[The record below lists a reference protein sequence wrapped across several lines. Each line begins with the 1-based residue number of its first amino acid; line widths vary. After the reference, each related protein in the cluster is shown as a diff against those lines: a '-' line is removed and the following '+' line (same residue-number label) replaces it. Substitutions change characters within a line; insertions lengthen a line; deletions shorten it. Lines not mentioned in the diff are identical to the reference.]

1 MSKTAKIILVVA
13 TVGLIGASFAI
24 PSWQGHLGGDE
35 EKWELLSGEHWSL
48 LLQLFPSLTQN
59 VHGLL
64 ADSKTYIGHETPN
77 RVSHMFMAALVALIL
92 VAVGVAIRRR
102 LKRETPMV
110 PDSRLTSLSILEII
124 SEAILSLM
132 EGVMGRENA
141 VKYFPLIGTI
151 AVFIL
156 TSNLLGM
163 IPGLVP
169 PTDTINTTLALGLV
183 VFLATHYYGFKAHGP
198 AYLKHFLG
206 PVIKWYALPLMLLMF
221 VIEMISH
228 LVRPC
233 SLAMR
238 LMGNIMGDHK
248 VLFIFLGFGILLV
261 PLPIMALGLIVA
273 IVQTLV
279 FSLLSIVYIGLA
291 VEHEEGH
298 H

>member
-1 MSKTAKIILVVA
+1 MNKGVKIILVVA
-13 TVGLIGASFAI
+13 AVALVGVSFAI
-24 PSWQGHLGGDE
+24 PAWQGHLGGDE
-35 EKWELLSGEHWSL
+35 HKWEALSGEHWSI
-48 LLQLFPSLTQN
+48 LLQVFPGMVQN
-59 VHGLL
+59 VHSLIQ
-64 ADSKTYIGHETPN
+64 DHPTYIGHEEPN
-77 RVSHMFMAALVALIL
+77 RVSHMFMAALVTVILIALGF
-92 VAVGVAIRRR
+92 AVRSR

-110 PDSRLTSLSILEII
+110 PDAKLTPLSLLEVI
-124 SEAILSLM
+124 SEAVLSLM

-141 VKYFPLIGTI
+141 IRYFPLIGTL
-151 AVFIL
+151 ALFIL

-163 IPGLVP
+163 IPGFVP
-169 PTDTINTTLALGLV
+169 PTDSLNTTLALGVV
-183 VFLATHYYGFKAHGP
+183 VFLATHFYGFKSHGP

>member
-1 MSKTAKIILVVA
+1 MSKASKIVLAIA
-13 TVGLIGASFAI
+13 AVGLIGLSFAV
-24 PSWQGHLGGDE
+24 PSYEGHLGGDE
-35 EKWELLSGEHWSL
+35 SRWKHLSGEHWSL
-48 LLQLFPSLTQN
+48 LVQVFPGLVQN
-59 VHGLL
+59 VHSLIEHNP
-64 ADSKTYIGHETPN
+64 SYIAGEVPN
-77 RVSHMFMAALVALIL
+77 RVSHMFMAALVTFIL
-92 VAVGVAIRRR
+92 LGLGIAVKRR
-102 LKRETPMV
+102 LDRETPMV
-110 PDSRLTSLSILEII
+110 PDAKLTPLSILEMI
-124 SEAILSLM
+124 SEAVLSLM
-132 EGVMGRENA
+132 EGVMGRENS
-141 VKYFPLIGTI
+141 VRYFPLIGTL

-163 IPGLVP
+163 IPGFVP
-169 PTDTINTTLALGLV
+169 PTDSLNTTLALGLV
-183 VFLATHYYGFKAHGP
+183 VFLATHYYGVKSHGP
-198 AYLKHFLG
+198 AYFKHFLG
-206 PVIKWYALPLMLLMF
+206 PVIKWYALPLMLLML

-228 LVRPC
+228 LVRPA

-248 VLFIFLGFGILLV
+248 VLFIFMGFGILLV